1 MQMLTKF
8 ESKSNR
14 VKGIAFHPKRPW
26 ILASLHN
33 GCIQLWDYRMGT
45 LLERFD
51 EHDGPVR
58 GIAFHPT
65 QPLFVSG
72 GDDYK
77 IKVWNYKTRKCLFTL
92 NGHLDY
98 VRTVFFH
105 HEYPWILSASDDQ
118 TIRIWNWQ
126 SRNCIAILTGHNHYV
141 MCAQFH
147 PKEDL
152 VVSASLDQTVRVWD
166 ISGLRKKNAAPSTM
180 TFEDSLHRATAAQAD
195 IFGSTDAIVK
205 YVLEGHDRG
214 VNWATFHPSLPLI
227 VSAGDDRQIKL
238 WRMNDTKAW
247 EVDTCR
253 GHFNNVSAALF
264 HPRQE
269 LIISDAEDKTI
280 RVWDMSKR
288 TLVQTFRREHDR
300 FWVLTAHPE
309 LNLFAAG
316 HDNGLIVFKLER
328 ERPAY
333 AVHQNNLFYVK
344 DKNLRVF
351 DFSNGSDLPVLSV
364 RKIGGQYVQPRALSY
379 NPAERAVIL
388 TTPTDGGSFD
398 LLNLPKEFGGEPRE
412 PSGDGKRGSGTSAI
426 YITRNRF
433 AVLDKTRQQIEI
445 RDLSNVTTKSVKPP
459 AIVNEIF
466 SAGSSNLLLLS
477 TPTSVILYD
486 IQQRQTVAEISTPP
500 VKYVVWSSEH
510 TQVALLSKHT
520 ITIANKTL
528 EQSCLIHET
537 IRIKSGAWDDAGIF
551 VYSTLNHI
559 KYALPQGDNGIIRT
573 LDQPVYLT
581 KVKGKNVHCLD
592 RDGKTRVI
600 SIDPTE
606 YRFKLALIK
615 RNYDEV
621 LQIIRTSNL
630 VGQAI
635 IAYLQKKGYPE
646 IALHFVRDDKTRFD
660 LALECGNIDV
670 ALETAKSMDREDC
683 WSKLGSEALRQG
695 NHQVV
700 EMAYQRIKN
709 FDRLSFLYLATGN
722 FEKLRKML
730 KIAELRNDYMSRF
743 HNSLY
748 LGDIEERIRLLKE
761 VGQLPL
767 AYLTAYSHGLIEE
780 AESILATA
788 GITAED
794 ITGLP
799 TNGKLLK
806 PPTQIIKQ
814 ADSNWPL
821 LTVSRSFFD
830 SAFATNDSN
839 PLAAPL
845 SFTNANDEVE
855 EIGGDWAG
863 EDDLGFGGDTEN
875 VVDDQR
881 ITSPL
886 EEGSGWDIDA
896 DLNVQLDTEIR
907 DLANGPQGEFVPP
920 TSGTNESEVW
930 THNSPLA
937 ADHVAAGSFE
947 TAMQLLN
954 RQVGAVNFEP
964 LKTHFLKAFQATRTY
979 LSCNVS
985 LPPLACHVRRNHEET
1000 EARRVL
1006 PVLTNNF
1013 QNILSV
1019 QLQEAYK
1026 TTTQGKFQDAT
1037 IQFRN
1042 ILHSILLIAVSKK
1055 SEVDE
1060 VQQLIEVC
1068 REYVIGLTME
1078 QTRRKYPP
1086 DNPENTKRALEL
1098 AAYFTHCRLQ
1108 PAHLQLS
1115 LRSAMTL
1122 NFKAKNCLT
1131 ASMFAR
1137 RLLELAPPQNVSTQ
1151 AGISM
1156 QPSSPKFLFAHQA
1169 RQIQSIS
1176 EKTPRDEITLDYDQY
1191 NPFVICGISNTPIY
1205 KGSPSVECPYCH
1217 ASYLPEYKGRL
1228 CTVCDISQIG
1238 ANSTGLK
1245 IYV

>member
-1 MQMLTKF
+1 F

-14 VKGIAFHPKRPW
+14 VKGIAFQPKRPW

-166 ISGLRKKNAAPSTM
+166 ISGLRKKNAAPSSV
-180 TFEDSLHRATAAQAD
+180 TFEDSLHRSTTTQAD

-238 WRMNDTKAW
+238 WRMNDNKAW

-280 RVWDMSKR
+280 RVWDMTKR

-309 LNLFAAG
+309 LNLFAA
-316 HDNGLIVFKLER
+316 VFKLER

-333 AVHQNNLFYVK
+333 SVHQNNLYYVK
-344 DKNLRVF
+344 EKYLRVF
-351 DFSNGSDLPVLSV
+351 DFSDGSDVSVLST
-364 RKIGGQYVQPRALSY
+364 RKISGQYVQPRALSY
-379 NPAERAVIL
+379 NPAERAIII

-398 LLNLPKEFGGEPRE
+398 LFNLPKEFNGEPRE
-412 PSGDGKRGSGTSAI
+412 ASGDGKRGAGNSAI
-426 YITRNRF
+426 FIARNRF

-445 RDLSNVTTKSVKPP
+445 RDLSNTTTKSLKPP
-459 AIVNEIF
+459 ASVNEIF
-466 SAGSSNLLLLS
+466 NAGSSNLLLLS
-477 TPTSVILYD
+477 TQNSVILYD
-486 IQQRQTVAEISTPP
+486 IQQRQTIAEINTPP
-500 VKYVVWSSEH
+500 VKYVVWSSDH
-510 TQVALLSKHT
+510 NQVALLSKHT
-520 ITIANKTL
+520 ITVANKTL
-528 EQSCLIHET
+528 EQSCVIHET

-559 KYALPQGDNGIIRT
+559 KYALPQGDNGTIRT

-660 LALECGNIDV
+660 LALECGNIEV

-683 WSKLGSEALRQG
+683 WNKLGAEALRQG

-700 EMAYQRIKN
+700 EMAYQRVKN
-709 FDRLSFLYLATGN
+709 FERLSFLYLVTGN
-722 FEKLRKML
+722 VEKMKKML
-730 KIAELRNDYMSRF
+730 KIAELRNDNMSRF
-743 HNSLY
+743 HNSLF
-748 LGDIEERIRLLKE
+748 LGDVEERIRLLKE

-767 AYLTAYSHGLIEE
+767 AYLTAHTHGLTEE
-780 AESILATA
+780 AETILTA
-788 GITAED
+788 AGLTSED
-794 ITGLP
+794 IIDLP
-799 TNGKLLK
+799 SNGQLLK
-806 PPTQIIKQ
+806 PPTPIIKQ
-814 ADSNWPL
+814 VDSNWPL

-830 SAFATNDSN
+830 SAFNAADNN
-839 PLAAPL
+839 QFAAPL
-845 SFTNANDEVE
+845 SLTGASEGIE
-855 EIGGDWAG
+855 EIGGDWG
-863 EDDLGFGGDTEN
+863 GDEDLGFNGDSGKEEQRDVD
-875 VVDDQR
+875 VV
-881 ITSPL
+881 

-896 DLNVQLDTEIR
+896 DLNAQLDTEIIQE
-907 DLANGPQGEFVPP
+907 LANGAQSEFIPP
-920 TSGTNESEVW
+920 TSGTNESELW
-930 THNSPLA
+930 IQNSPLA

-954 RQVGAVNFEP
+954 RQVGAVNFQP
-964 LKTHFLKAFQATRTY
+964 LKELFLKTFQSTRTY

-985 LPPLACHVRRNHEET
+985 LPPLAYHIRRNPEET
-1000 EARRVL
+1000 ETRRVL
-1006 PVLTNNF
+1006 PIISNMF
-1013 QNILSV
+1013 QNIVST
-1019 QLQEAYK
+1019 QLQEVYK
-1026 TTTQGKFQDAT
+1026 TTTQGKFQEAT

-1060 VQQLIEVC
+1060 VHQLIDVC
-1068 REYVIGLTME
+1068 REYILGLTME
-1078 QTRRKYPP
+1078 QTRRNFPL

-1108 PAHLQLS
+1108 QAHLILS
-1115 LRSAMTL
+1115 LRSAMKL
-1122 NFKAKNCLT
+1122 SFQAKNCLT
-1131 ASMFAR
+1131 ASLFAR
-1137 RLLELAPPQNVSTQ
+1137 RLLELAPAPQVAT
-1151 AGISM
+1151 
-1156 QPSSPKFLFAHQA
+1156 QA

-1176 EKTPRDEITLDYDQY
+1176 DKTPRDEITLDYDQY
-1191 NPFVICGISNTPIY
+1191 NPFVVCGSSYTPIY

-1217 ASYLPEYKGRL
+1217 TSYLPKYKNKL
-1228 CTVCDISQIG
+1228 CTVCEISQIG
-1238 ANSTGLK
+1238 INSTGLK
-1245 IYV
+1245 VLV

>member
-45 LLERFD
+45 VLERFD

-166 ISGLRKKNAAPSTM
+166 ISGLRKKNAAPSSI
-180 TFEDSLHRATAAQAD
+180 TFEDSLHRSAAAQAD

-205 YVLEGHDRG
+205 YVLEGHERG
-214 VNWATFHPSLPLI
+214 VNWAIFHPTLPLI

-269 LIISDAEDKTI
+269 LIISDGEDKTI

-309 LNLFAAG
+309 VNLFAAG

-328 ERPAY
+328 ERPAS
-333 AVHQNNLFYVK
+333 AVYQNSLFYIR
-344 DKNLRVF
+344 DKVLRVY
-351 DFSNGSDLPVLSV
+351 DFNSDSDTAVLSL
-364 RKIGGQYVQPRALSY
+364 RKIGGPYIQPRSLSY
-379 NPAERAVIL
+379 NPAEKAVIV
-388 TTPTDGGSFD
+388 TSPTEGGGYD
-398 LLNLPKEFGGEPRE
+398 LLHLPKDFSGEPRE
-412 PSGDGKRGSGTSAI
+412 ALSDSKRGSGASAI
-426 YITRNRF
+426 FIARNRF

-445 RDLSNVTTKSVKPP
+445 RDLSNQTTKTIKPP
-459 AIVNEIF
+459 ATVNEIF
-466 SAGSSNLLLLS
+466 SAGSGNLLLLS
-477 TPTSVILYD
+477 TPQSVILYD
-486 IQQRQTVAEISTPP
+486 IQQRQTLNEITMPFA
-500 VKYVVWSSEH
+500 KYVFWSSDH
-510 TQVALLSKHT
+510 SQVALLSKHT
-520 ITIANKTL
+520 ITIANKNL
-528 EQSCLIHET
+528 EQSCMLHET
-537 IRIKSGAWDDAGIF
+537 IRIKSGAWDDMGIF
-551 VYSTLNHI
+551 IYSTLNHI
-559 KYALPQGDNGIIRT
+559 KYALPQGDSGIIRT

-581 KVKGKNVHCLD
+581 KVKGKSVYCLD

-606 YRFKLALIK
+606 YRFKVALIK

-621 LQIIRTSNL
+621 LQIIRNSNL

-660 LALECGNIDV
+660 LALECGNLEV

-683 WSKLGSEALRQG
+683 WNKLSAEALRQG
-695 NHQVV
+695 NYQIV
-700 EMAYQRIKN
+700 EMAYQRVKN

-722 FEKLRKML
+722 MDKLRKMM
-730 KIAELRNDYMSRF
+730 KIAELRNDNMSRF
-743 HNSLY
+743 HNSLF
-748 LGDIEERIRLLKE
+748 LGDVEERIRLLKE
-761 VGQLPL
+761 FGQYPL
-767 AYLTAYSHGLIEE
+767 AYLTAQSHGLTEDAE
-780 AESILATA
+780 AILAAA
-788 GITAED
+788 GLTSED
-794 ITGLP
+794 ITDLP
-799 TNGKLLK
+799 PAGQLLK
-806 PPTQIIKQ
+806 PSIPIIRHN
-814 ADSNWPL
+814 DVNWPL

-830 SAFATNDSN
+830 SAFTASDPN
-839 PLAAPL
+839 PLIAPIN
-845 SFTNANDEVE
+845 FADGVEVG
-855 EIGGDWAG
+855 EISGDWG
-863 EDDLGFGGDTEN
+863 EEDLGFGVDPYKIAAEARTEGED
-875 VVDDQR
+875 V
-881 ITSPL
+881 
-886 EEGSGWDIDA
+886 EEGSGWEIDT
-896 DLNVQLDTEIR
+896 DLTTQLDTALTQENS
-907 DLANGPQGEFVPP
+907 NGAQGEFVPP
-920 TSGTNESEVW
+920 TAGTAESELW
-930 THNSPLA
+930 MHNSPLA

-947 TAMQLLN
+947 TAMQMLN
-954 RQVGAVNFEP
+954 RQVGAVNFAP
-964 LKTHFLKAFQATRTY
+964 LKQHFLRTFQSTKTY
-979 LSCNVS
+979 LQVNVALPS
-985 LPPLACHVRRNHEET
+985 LAFNVRRNPEET
-1000 EARRVL
+1000 EKSRLL
-1006 PVLTNNF
+1006 PALAYNF
-1013 QNILSV
+1013 QNIVST
-1019 QLQEAYK
+1019 QLQDAYK
-1026 TTTQGKFQDAT
+1026 TTTAGKFQDAT
-1037 IQFRN
+1037 IQFRS
-1042 ILHSILLIAVSKK
+1042 ILHSILLVAVTKR
-1055 SEVDE
+1055 SEIDE
-1060 VQQLIEVC
+1060 VNQLIDVC
-1068 REYVIGLTME
+1068 REYIVGLSME
-1078 QTRRKYPP
+1078 QTRKKFPADDP
-1086 DNPENTKRALEL
+1086 DSTKRALEL
-1098 AAYFTHCRLQ
+1098 AAYFTHSRLQ

-1122 NFKAKNCLT
+1122 NYKAKNCLT
-1131 ASMFAR
+1131 APMFAR
-1137 RLLELAPPQNVSTQ
+1137 RLLELAPPAQVAT
-1151 AGISM
+1151 
-1156 QPSSPKFLFAHQA
+1156 QA
-1169 RQIQSIS
+1169 RQIQSLCD
-1176 EKTPRDEITLDYDQY
+1176 KNPRDEIALDYDQY
-1191 NPFVICGISNTPIY
+1191 NPFVVCAISYTPIY
-1205 KGSPSVECPYCH
+1205 KGSPSVQCPYCR
-1217 ASYLPEYKGRL
+1217 ASYLPQHQGSL
-1228 CTVCDISQIG
+1228 CVVCNVSQIG
-1238 ANSTGLK
+1238 ANGTGLK
-1245 IYV
+1245 VFV

>member
-1 MQMLTKF
+1 MIFLVFF

-65 QPLFVSG
+65 QPLFVTG

-147 PKEDL
+147 PKDDL
-152 VVSASLDQTVRVWD
+152 VVSASLDTYVRVWD
-166 ISGLRKKNAAPSTM
+166 ISGLRKKNAAPSSM
-180 TFEDSLHRATAAQAD
+180 TFEDTLHRSSATQAD
-195 IFGSTDAIVK
+195 IFGSTDAVVK
-205 YVLEGHDRG
+205 FVVEGHDRG
-214 VNWATFHPSLPLI
+214 VNWATFHPTLPLF

-238 WRMNDTKAW
+238 WRMNETKAW

-333 AVHQNNLFYVK
+333 AVHQTHLFYIK
-344 DKNLRVF
+344 DKYLRVY
-351 DFSNGSDLPVLSV
+351 DFTDGSDSTLLSV
-364 RKIGGQYVQPRALSY
+364 RKIGSQFIQPRSLSY
-379 NPAERAVIL
+379 NPAERAIIL
-388 TTPTDGGSFD
+388 ITPSDGGTYD
-398 LLNLPKEFGGEPRE
+398 LLHLPKDTSGEPRE
-412 PSGDGKRGSGTSAI
+412 AAGDGKRGSGSSAI
-426 YITRNRF
+426 FIARNRF

-445 RDLSNVTTKSVKPP
+445 KDLTNIVTKSIKPP
-459 AIVNEIF
+459 A
-466 SAGSSNLLLLS
+466 
-477 TPTSVILYD
+477 T
-486 IQQRQTVAEISTPP
+486 QRQTIAEINTPP
-500 VKYVVWSSEH
+500 VKYVVWSSDQG
-510 TQVALLSKHT
+510 QVALLSKHT

-551 VYSTLNHI
+551 IYSTLNHI

-573 LDQPVYLT
+573 LDQPIYLT

-606 YRFKLALIK
+606 YRFKLSLIQ
-615 RNYDEV
+615 RNHDEV

-630 VGQAI
+630 VGQSI

-646 IALHFVRDDKTRFD
+646 VALHFVRDDKTRFD
-660 LALECGNIDV
+660 LALECGNIEV
-670 ALETAKSMDREDC
+670 ALETAKKMDREDC
-683 WSKLGSEALRQG
+683 WNKLGNEALRQG
-695 NHQVV
+695 NHQIV

-709 FDRLSFLYLATGN
+709 YDSLSFLYLATGN
-722 FEKLRKML
+722 VEKLKKML
-730 KIAELRNDYMSRF
+730 KIAELRNDNMSRF
-743 HNSLY
+743 HNSLF
-748 LGDIEERIRLLKE
+748 LGDVEERVRLLKE

-767 AYLTAYSHGLIEE
+767 AYLTAQSHGLIEE
-780 AESILATA
+780 AESILAASGLTP
-788 GITAED
+788 ED
-794 ITGLP
+794 ITDLP
-799 TNGKLLK
+799 TNGQLLK
-806 PPTQIIKQ
+806 PPIPIIRQ
-814 ADSNWPL
+814 QDSNWPL

-830 SAFATNDSN
+830 SAFLNTENN
-839 PLAAPL
+839 PLAATLAFPD
-845 SFTNANDEVE
+845 SADG
-855 EIGGDWAG
+855 EIGGDWGDDDINFG
-863 EDDLGFGGDTEN
+863 EEGRKIVNE
-875 VVDDQR
+875 QR
-881 ITSPL
+881 TDGEGL
-886 EEGSGWDIDA
+886 EDGSGWE
-896 DLNVQLDTEIR
+896 LDTDLDGQIDTQIAE
-907 DLANGPQGEFVPP
+907 DLAKGSHEFVPP
-920 TSGTNESEVW
+920 TPGTNESELW
-930 THNSPLA
+930 AHNSPLA

-947 TAMQLLN
+947 TAMQILN
-954 RQVGAVNFEP
+954 RQVGAVNFAP
-964 LKTHFLKAFQATRTY
+964 LKSYFLKTFQATRTY
-979 LSCNVS
+979 LYTNVS
-985 LPPLACHVRRNHEET
+985 IPSLVYHVRRNLEET
-1000 EARRVL
+1000 ETRRAL
-1006 PVLTNNF
+1006 PILVHKLQT
-1013 QNILSV
+1013 ILST
-1019 QLQEAYK
+1019 QLQDAYK
-1026 TTTQGKFQDAT
+1026 TTTAGKFQDAT
-1037 IQFRN
+1037 LQFRS
-1042 ILHSILLIAVSKK
+1042 ILHAILLVVVSKK
-1055 SEVDE
+1055 SEIDE
-1060 VQQLIEVC
+1060 VNQLIEVC
-1068 REYVIGLTME
+1068 REYIIGLSME
-1078 QTRRKYPP
+1078 QVRRKLSLE
-1086 DNPENTKRALEL
+1086 NPESTKRSLEL
-1098 AAYFTHCRLQ
+1098 AAYFTHCQLQ

-1115 LRSAMTL
+1115 LRSAMSL
-1122 NFKAKNCLT
+1122 SNRAKNCLT
-1131 ASMFAR
+1131 ASTFAR
-1137 RLLELAPPQNVSTQ
+1137 RLLELAPPPQVAT
-1151 AGISM
+1151 
-1156 QPSSPKFLFAHQA
+1156 QA
-1169 RQIQSIS
+1169 RQIQSVCD
-1176 EKTPRDEITLDYDQY
+1176 KTPRDEIPLDYDQY
-1191 NPFVICGISNTPIY
+1191 NPFVVCAISYKPIY
-1205 KGSPSVECPYCH
+1205 RGSASVECPYCH
-1217 ASYLPEYKGRL
+1217 ASYLPEHQGTL
-1228 CTVCDISQIG
+1228 CSVDDVDPLR
-1238 ANSTGLK
+1238 A
-1245 IYV
+1245 

>member
-1 MQMLTKF
+1 VAVYFEMQMLTKF

-77 IKVWNYKTRKCLFTL
+77 IKVWNYKTRKCLFSL

-126 SRNCIAILTGHNHYV
+126 SRTCIAILTGHNHYV

-166 ISGLRKKNAAPSTM
+166 ISGLRKKNAAPSSVS
-180 TFEDSLHRATAAQAD
+180 FDDSLHKSAATQAD

-214 VNWATFHPSLPLI
+214 VNWATFHPTLPLI

-238 WRMNDTKAW
+238 WRMNDAKAW

-333 AVHQNNLFYVK
+333 AVHQNSLYYIK
-344 DKNLRVF
+344 DKYLRVF
-351 DFSNGSDLPVLSV
+351 DFASNSDVSVLSV
-364 RKIGGQYVQPRALSY
+364 RKIGGQYMQPRSLSY
-379 NPAERAVIL
+379 NPAERAVII
-388 TTPTDGGSFD
+388 TTTADGGSFD
-398 LLNLPKEFGGEPRE
+398 LFHLPKEFNGEPRE
-412 PSGDGKRGSGTSAI
+412 ASDGKRGPGTSAI
-426 YITRNRF
+426 FIARNRF
-433 AVLDKTRQQIEI
+433 AVLDKARQQIEI
-445 RDLSNVTTKSVKPP
+445 RDLSNATTKSVKPS
-459 AIVNEIF
+459 ATVNEIF
-466 SAGSSNLLLLS
+466 NAGSSNLLLLS

-486 IQQRQTVAEISTPP
+486 IQQRQVVSEINTPP
-500 VKYVVWSSEH
+500 VKYVVWSSDH
-510 TQVALLSKHT
+510 SQVALLGKHT

-528 EQSCLIHET
+528 EESCLIHET
-537 IRIKSGAWDDAGIF
+537 IRIKSGAWDDGGIF

-559 KYALPQGDNGIIRT
+559 KYALSQGDNGIIRT

-600 SIDPTE
+600 SIDPME

-621 LQIIRTSNL
+621 LQIIRSSNL

-660 LALECGNIDV
+660 LAVECGNIEV
-670 ALETAKSMDREDC
+670 ALETAKAMDREDC
-683 WSKLGSEALRQG
+683 WNTLGVEALRQG
-695 NHQVV
+695 NHQIV
-700 EMAYQRIKN
+700 EMAYQRVKN
-709 FDRLSFLYLATGN
+709 FDRLSFIYLVTGN
-722 FEKLRKML
+722 LEKLKKML
-730 KIAELRNDYMSRF
+730 KIAELRNDHMSRF
-743 HNSLY
+743 HNSLF
-748 LGDIEERIRLLKE
+748 LGDVEERVRLLKE

-767 AYLTAYSHGLIEE
+767 AYLTAQSYGLVEE
-780 AESILATA
+780 AEAILTSAGLTA
-788 GITAED
+788 DD
-794 ITGLP
+794 ITDMP
-799 TNGKLLK
+799 TNGQLLK
-806 PPTQIIKQ
+806 PPTPILKHP
-814 ADSNWPL
+814 DSNWPL
-821 LTVSRSFFD
+821 LTVQRSFFD
-830 SAFATNDSN
+830 SAFITTDSN

-845 SFTNANDEVE
+845 SFNDTNEGLDDV
-855 EIGGDWAG
+855 GGDWG
-863 EDDLGFGGDTEN
+863 GDDDLGFNGATEKA
-875 VVDDQR
+875 VDDLR
-881 ITSPL
+881 IDGEAL

-896 DLNVQLDTEIR
+896 DLNVQLNNEISQE
-907 DLANGPQGEFVPP
+907 LSNGTHGEFVPP
-920 TSGTNESEVW
+920 TSGTNESELW
-930 THNSPLA
+930 IHNSPLA

-964 LKTHFLKAFQATRTY
+964 LKSHFLKTFQATRTY

-985 LPPLACHVRRNHEET
+985 LPPLVYYIRRNPEEIET
-1000 EARRVL
+1000 RRVL
-1006 PVLTNNF
+1006 PILPYNF
-1013 QNILSV
+1013 QNIVSS

-1026 TTTQGKFQDAT
+1026 TTTLGKFQDAT

-1042 ILHSILLIAVSKK
+1042 ILHSILLISVSKK

-1060 VQQLIEVC
+1060 VNQLIEVC
-1068 REYVIGLTME
+1068 REYIVGLSME
-1078 QTRRKYPP
+1078 QMRRKYPL
-1086 DNPENTKRALEL
+1086 DSPENTKKALEL

-1122 NFKAKNCLT
+1122 NYKAKNCLT

-1137 RLLELAPPQNVSTQ
+1137 RLLELAPPQQVAT
-1151 AGISM
+1151 
-1156 QPSSPKFLFAHQA
+1156 QA
-1169 RQIQSIS
+1169 RQIQTLSD
-1176 EKTPRDEITLDYDQY
+1176 KTPRDEITLDYDQY
-1191 NPFVICGISNTPIY
+1191 NPFNVCGISNIPIY
-1205 KGSPSVECPYCH
+1205 KGSSSVECPYCH
-1217 ASYLPEYKGRL
+1217 ASYLPEHQGKL
-1228 CTVCDISQIG
+1228 CTVCDVSQIG

-1245 IYV
+1245 V